1 MREEDF
7 MRRRPTD
14 FWLGLWTLLFI
25 TATAA
30 IAYFHPFPDK
40 PKEPAKDIALRITDL
55 NGRLRLDWDTNNEVV
70 RRAQGATL
78 EVDDGGVRDRY
89 PVEPRTLRA
98 GGLDYIHKTREVV
111 LKLTLIENGTPGAV
125 ATVRSIGPIVE
136 RAVVAAAP
144 KPAPR
149 RRVQSRG
156 RRR

>member
-1 MREEDF
+1 MRK
-7 MRRRPTD
+7 RPTD
-14 FWLGLWTLLFI
+14 FWLGLWTLSFI
-25 TATAA
+25 GATAV
-30 IAYFHPFPDK
+30 IAYFHPFPEK

-55 NGRLRLDWDTNNEVV
+55 NGRLRLDWDTNNEFV

-98 GGLDYIHKTREVV
+98 GGLDYVRKTPEVV
-111 LKLTLIENGTPGAV
+111 LKLTLFENGAPGAF
-125 ATVRSIGPIVE
+125 AMARSIGPIVE

-149 RRVQSRG
+149 RRVQTRG